1 MGRGHSGD
9 APRIS
14 LVQSRRFTS
23 CSVFD
28 PPYCDHSICYC
39 CWGAGKRDAGCA
51 LTLAADRAD
60 ASIATATTTH
70 FARSTGREKGGRAFP
85 PRSGKAFAA
94 GSRCTNRRASLQ
106 KAPSVRLSSARAE
119 GGESRKAA
127 PDKGGLGK
135 PLSLSLSLP
144 SANQLIPIPHATPG
158 NERSLLRRRPKPLLS

>member
-39 CWGAGKRDAGCA
+39 CWGARKRGAGCA

-60 ASIATATTTH
+60 ASIATATTH
-70 FARSTGREKGGRAFP
+70 FARSTGRREKGGRAFP

-106 KAPSVRLSSARAE
+106 KAPSVSPPRAQREGKAGRLPLT
-119 GGESRKAA
+119 KAA
-127 PDKGGLGK
+127 LESP
-135 PLSLSLSLP
+135 SLSPLRQPADPDS
-144 SANQLIPIPHATPG
+144 SRHPG

>member
-1 MGRGHSGD
+1 MRLASVSF
-9 APRIS
+9 S
-14 LVQSRRFTS
+14 LVGSRLAQSSTLLIATTQ
-23 CSVFD
+23 SVIVVGGQE
-28 PPYCDHSICYC
+28 S
-39 CWGAGKRDAGCA
+39 AVRDARSLLRPIA
-51 LTLAADRAD
+51 RTPRSPLPRLT
-60 ASIATATTTH
+60 SP
-70 FARSTGREKGGRAFP
+70 ARSTGREKGGRAFP

-135 PLSLSLSLP
+135 PLSLP